1 MVGGV
6 DLADWLVRGGLA
18 LDWPRYSRG
27 GYVAAQAEA
36 RRADKGMWA
45 GSFVKP
51 WDYRPCTKAG
61 GRVEHCSDEAFA
73 R

>member
-1 MVGGV
+1 VQQGGY
-6 DLADWLVRGGLA
+6 RSGLA

-36 RRADKGMWA
+36 VHANKGMWS

-51 WDYRPCTKAG
+51 WDYRPCMKFG
-61 GRVEHCSDEAFA
+61 GRVDWCSDEASSN
-73 R
+73 